1 VLDPVDG
8 GRRGDL
14 VRARAVGDVVNDSE
28 RERLIEAY
36 RVVLELEP
44 RHDFQAAAMQRMR
57 ELISGRAPQQIERM
71 ETERGLRVS

>member
-1 VLDPVDG
+1 MVGRLSPRKLAAVLSDAD
-8 GRRGDL
+8 
-14 VRARAVGDVVNDSE
+14 

-57 ELISGRAPQQIERM
+57 ELIGERSAEQVREM
-71 ETERGLRVS
+71 EAIQGLG